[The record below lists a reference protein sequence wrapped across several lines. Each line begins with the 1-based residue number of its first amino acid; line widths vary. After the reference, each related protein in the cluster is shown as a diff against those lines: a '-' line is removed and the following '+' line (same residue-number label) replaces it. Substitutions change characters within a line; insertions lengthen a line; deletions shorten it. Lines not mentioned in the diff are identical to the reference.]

1 MQHRRRWIMVVAL
14 VGSFGQSGCGQ
25 PAVVEAPTS
34 SDEAAAADPMQ
45 VTLSPE
51 AAERLGIETTQ
62 VQKGRAGRTSVPYAA
77 VLYDAQGDTWVYA
90 NPEQLVFVRTQ
101 IRVDRIDGDVAQ
113 LLDGPPLGTLVV
125 TVGLAELF
133 GAETG
138 VGEPE

>member
-1 MQHRRRWIMVVAL
+1 MQHRRWIMVVAL
-14 VGSFGQSGCGQ
+14 VGSVGLSGCGQ
-25 PAVVEAPTS
+25 PPVVEAPTS
-34 SDEAAAADPMQ
+34 SDEAAAANPRQ
-45 VTLSPE
+45 VTLSAE

-62 VQKGRAGRTSVPYAA
+62 VQKGRAGRISVPYAA

-101 IRVDRIDGDVAQ
+101 IKVDRIDGDVAQ
-113 LLDGPPLGTLVV
+113 LVDGPPLGTLVV

-138 VGEPE
+138 VGDPE